1 MTDHPALDTLATLDA
16 DLLRLERS
24 RASLPAR
31 LALGE
36 LAASATEHAGSLAAI
51 DAELG
56 PLAASLAELEAE
68 VGKVAE
74 RRAVIEARL
83 ASSTGA
89 SRDLVAMD
97 AERQHLAERQATLED
112 QEISLMEQV
121 EPLEARRA
129 EVLGLLAPIEVSA
142 VERRSELVEQEASLD
157 AEIAQRPAERT
168 AVAGEIGDGLLRR
181 YESISR
187 SVGGVGAA
195 RLVDGRCGGCHLA
208 LAAAELEAVKK
219 LDPDAVGTCEQ
230 CGRILIRPGQFAE

>member
-1 MTDHPALDTLATLDA
+1 MTDHPALDMLATIDA

-31 LALGE
+31 VALGE
-36 LAASATEHAGSLAAI
+36 LSAKAAEHAAVLSAI
-51 DAELG
+51 DAEMG

-74 RRAVIEARL
+74 RRSVVEARL

-97 AERQHLAERQATLED
+97 AERQHLAERQGTLED
-112 QEISLMEQV
+112 QELSLMEQV
-121 EPLEARRA
+121 EPRRI
-129 EVLGLLAPIEVSA
+129 EVLGLIAPIEASA
-142 VERRSELVEQEASLD
+142 AERREELRAQEAALD
-157 AEIAQRPAERT
+157 DDIAQRTAERAT
-168 AVAGEIGDGLLRR
+168 AAAQVGDGLLRR

-219 LDPDAVGTCEQ
+219 LDPDAVGACEQ